1 MAYIPEFPYTG
12 RQILIDSGRVTL
24 NAKDDSVFLIGREA
38 VGLSTDGAVHI
49 NSGGDFYVNSSK
61 IYFGLKTE
69 ESNHEP
75 IVLGDKLATT
85 LNNLAVS
92 LGNIAEELKEATDSQ
107 GAKLGKVQ
115 KAGELLAGTS
125 IQLNEA
131 IKSLLSDKT
140 FTL

>member
-49 NSGGDFYVNSSK
+49 NSGGDFLVNSNQ

-69 ESNHEP
+69 ESDHEP
-75 IVLGDKLATT
+75 VILGNKLATA
-85 LNNLAVS
+85 LNNLAVA
-92 LGNIAEELKEATDSQ
+92 LGSVGEDLEGAVDSQ
-107 GAKLGKVQ
+107 GGQIGSVQ
-115 KAGELLAGTS
+115 RAGVQLLAAAE
-125 IQLNEA
+125 QLNEA
-131 IKSLLSDKT
+131 IKLIRSDKT

>member
-38 VGLSTDGAVHI
+38 IGFSTDGAVHI
-49 NSGGDFYVNSSK
+49 NSGGDFLVNSNK

-75 IVLGDKLATT
+75 VVLGNKLATA
-85 LNNLAVS
+85 LNNLAVL
-92 LGNIAEELKEATDSQ
+92 LGNVAEELKVATDSQ
-107 GAKLGKVQ
+107 GAELGKVQ
-115 KAGELLAGTS
+115 KAGIQLAAAS
-125 IQLNEA
+125 YQLNEA
-131 IKSLLSDKT
+131 IKIILSDKT

>member
-38 VGLSTDGAVHI
+38 IGLSTDGSVHI
-49 NSGGDFYVNSSK
+49 NSGEDFYVNSNK

-69 ESNHEP
+69 ESDHEP
-75 IVLGDKLATT
+75 MILGNKLATA

-92 LGNIAEELKEATDSQ
+92 LGNTATALSEAVDSQ
-107 GAKLGKVQ
+107 GANLMQVQFAGK
-115 KAGELLAGTS
+115 ELLAAS
-125 IQLNEA
+125 EQLNEA
-131 IKSLLSDKT
+131 IKIIRSDKT

>member
-24 NAKDDSVFLIGREA
+24 NAKDDSVFVIGREA
-38 VGLSTDGAVHI
+38 IGFSTDGSVHI
-49 NSGGDFYVNSSK
+49 NSGEDFYVNSNK

-75 IVLGDKLATT
+75 IILGDKLATL

-92 LGNIAEELKEATDSQ
+92 LGNVAEDLKEAQDSQ
-107 GAKLGKVQ
+107 GAKLLQVQ
-115 KAGELLAGTS
+115 VAGEKLLSAS
-125 IQLNEA
+125 DQLNEA
-131 IKSLLSDKT
+131 IKLIRSDKT

>member
-38 VGLSTDGAVHI
+38 IGFSTDGAVHI
-49 NSGGDFYVNSSK
+49 NSGEDFLVNSNK

-69 ESNHEP
+69 ESDHEP
-75 IVLGDKLATT
+75 VVLGNKLATA

-92 LGNIAEELKEATDSQ
+92 LGNIGEDLKNAVDSQ
-107 GAKLGKVQ
+107 GGKIGRVQ
-115 KAGELLAGTS
+115 KAGIQLLAAS
-125 IQLNEA
+125 EQLNEA
-131 IKSLLSDKT
+131 IKLIRSDKT